1 MIRAFWPG
9 ALCIL
14 AAAMGLFG
22 LGRWLDGLFAL
33 TLFVLGRFV
42 TLSWL
47 GTPAPLREVSPGE
60 RGSQWVSL
68 ALFGA
73 GIVIGLGWLPMGDG
87 SQLDWSD
94 WFERGLCFLAL
105 GSAPGLVLAAPAAW
119 AAAWNRAEQN
129 GCGLGQAAA
138 WTALG
143 RARLAVFN
151 KTGTLTTG
159 HFQVKEVA
167 SLHPAYEPEE
177 VLRLAAALE
186 SRTDHALKAPIVDTA
201 RRARLALPRAS
212 HVQIRPGRGL
222 RGDINGVVYTFG
234 SPTFLRESGHNLEG
248 FEEDLEEVWAA
259 EQTPLLLA
267 TDQDLIGMIAV
278 RDALREEIPAL
289 LGALR
294 AVGLERFV
302 LLSGDEPRAT
312 GQVAERLGLDQAH
325 AALLPEE
332 KAAFIA
338 ELQKQGEP
346 VLMVSADPQEAPA
359 LQQADVGLLLGPRS
373 EEEKRLTPTGW
384 LVQLDRL
391 PWLIRL
397 SHRLSRTIAGNLVL
411 AGGVTVGLLAL
422 TVEHLFAAPPW
433 PVPLL
438 IFGQEA
444 AAVLVFLHSHRLLK
458 TPLDE
463 PV

>member
-14 AAAMGLFG
+14 VAAMGLFG
-22 LGRWLDGLFAL
+22 LGRWLEGLFAL

-42 TLSWL
+42 TWSWL
-47 GTPAPLREVSPGE
+47 GTPAPLREVSAGE
-60 RGSQWVSL
+60 RVSHWVSL
-68 ALFGA
+68 SLFGA
-73 GIVIGLGWLPMGDG
+73 GLVIGLGLLPMGDG
-87 SQLDWSD
+87 S
-94 WFERGLCFLAL
+94 WFEHGLCFLAL
-105 GSAPGLVLAAPAAW
+105 GSVPGLVLAAPAAL
-119 AAAWNRAEQN
+119 AAARARAEQQ
-129 GCGLGQAAA
+129 GCWLGKAAA

-151 KTGTLTTG
+151 KTGTLTKG
-159 HFQVKEVA
+159 QFQVMEVA

-234 SPTFLRESGHNLEG
+234 SPTFLQESGRSLEG
-248 FEEDLEEVWAA
+248 FEEDLEEIWAA
-259 EQTPLLLA
+259 EQSPLLLA

-278 RDALREEIPAL
+278 KDELREEIPAL
-289 LGALR
+289 LKALR

-312 GQVAERLGLDQAH
+312 RKVAERLGLDQAH

-332 KAAFIA
+332 KAAFIG
-338 ELQKQGEP
+338 EFQKQGEP
-346 VLMVSADPQEAPA
+346 VLMASADPQEAPA
-359 LQQADVGLLLGPRS
+359 LQRADVGLLVGPLS
-373 EEEKRLTPTGW
+373 EEGKGLTLTGW
-384 LVQLDRL
+384 LAQLDQL
-391 PWLIRL
+391 PGLIRL
-397 SHRLSRTIAGNLVL
+397 SHHLSRTITRNLVL
-411 AGGVTVGLLAL
+411 AGGMAAGLLAL
-422 TVEHLFAAPPW
+422 IVGRLFSSPPW
-433 PVPLL
+433 PVPLVIL
-438 IFGQEA
+438 AQEA
-444 AAVLVFLHSHRLLK
+444 AAVLVFLHSRRLLK

-463 PV
+463 TG